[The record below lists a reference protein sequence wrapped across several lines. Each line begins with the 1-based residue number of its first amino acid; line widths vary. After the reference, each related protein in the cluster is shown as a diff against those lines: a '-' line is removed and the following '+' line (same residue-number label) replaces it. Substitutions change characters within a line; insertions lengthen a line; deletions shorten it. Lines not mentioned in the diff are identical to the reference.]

1 MEKSSFFNSVGG
13 DRRYNA
19 ADMAAYFASL
29 VGNGVFGAPDDCLQ
43 ILPGEHVQVLVSA
56 GMAWING
63 YHYINTSRLALT
75 LPTPDG
81 VLNRIDRIVVRWSF
95 TDRAMTAKI
104 KSSALASKP
113 TAPALQRDTSVWELA
128 LADVSVKAG
137 ATAILS
143 SDITDL
149 RGDPALCGVVSS
161 IVSEAHTHDNAT
173 QSKAGFMSAADKK
186 ALDGFAAKVTQ
197 DVGTT
202 ANVTFKTVT
211 AEKVTGAVYA

>member
-19 ADMAAYFASL
+19 ADMAAYFSSL

-43 ILPGEHVQVLVSA
+43 ILPGEHVQVQVSA

-63 YHYINTSRLALT
+63 YHYVNTSRLALT

-95 TDRAMTAKI
+95 TDRSMTAKI

-137 ATAILS
+137 ATAILA

-149 RGDPALCGVVSS
+149 RGDPALCGIVSS

-186 ALDGFAAKVTQ
+186 ALDGLAAKVTQ
-197 DVGTT
+197 DVSTT
-202 ANVTFKTVT
+202 ASVRCSKSPRPPS
-211 AEKVTGAVYA
+211 EP